1 MDPQPTIFECNLKF
15 ILTVRGD
22 FSREQVEKYVAKL
35 SGMKS
40 LIEEQLR
47 TVTGMQDM
55 PIIKLTDQVTLKWL
69 VTEPRLRKGGLPWD

>member
-1 MDPQPTIFECNLKF
+1 MFECILKF
-15 ILTVRGD
+15 ILNVRGD
-22 FSREQVEKYVAKL
+22 FSREQVGKYVAKL
-35 SGMKS
+35 RGMKS

-55 PIIKLTDQVTLKWL
+55 PVIKLMDQETLKRW